1 MEVLTDNDIARIP
14 IGAFIEPIADFVVE
28 DFAGKIVAP
37 PRHSVGFHAGKI
49 VFTTGGNDRL
59 AGFRAYESFAS
70 HQRIAEQQLVAAWD
84 THTCAL
90 KGVHIGTRLG
100 AIRTGALGAIAVA
113 TLAPASATICA
124 LIGTGLQAET
134 QLLGILAR
142 RPLAQVRV
150 YSRHKANLEAFVSR
164 MRALTPVG
172 MIACDTAEDAAAHA
186 DIAILATNATIPVI
200 DPAALCGVAH
210 ITTVGPK
217 FLDSHELPL
226 EAVADRLL
234 VSDSPQ
240 QIRDQG
246 VRHMLRGHPRSGDI
260 EHLGES
266 LIHGRSDGL
275 RQSLYL
281 SAGLAGTEVVALDTA
296 LSYLAAHR

>member
-1 MEVLTDNDIARIP
+1 MKVLTDDDVAHIP
-14 IGAFIEPIADFVVE
+14 IGAFIEPIESFVAE
-28 DFAGKIVAP
+28 DFAGKATAP
-37 PRHSVGFHAGKI
+37 PRHSVDFHTGRI

-70 HQRIAEQQLVAAWD
+70 PQRTTEQQLVAAWD
-84 THTCAL
+84 TQTCAL
-90 KGVHIGTRLG
+90 KGVCIGARLG
-100 AIRTGALGAIAVA
+100 AIRTGVLGSIAVA
-113 TLAPASATICA
+113 ALAPTSATTCA

-150 YSRHKANLEAFVSR
+150 YSRHKANREAFVER
-164 MRALTPVG
+164 MRALTPVA
-172 MIACDTAEDAAAHA
+172 MVACDTAEDAVARA
-186 DIAILATNATIPVI
+186 DIAILATNAGTPVV
-200 DPAALCGVAH
+200 DSAALSGVTH

-217 FLDSHELPL
+217 SMSNHELPL

-246 VRHMLRGHPRSGDI
+246 ERHMLHGHPRSGDI
-260 EHLGES
+260 RHLGEA
-266 LIHGRSDGL
+266 LLHGRSDEP

-281 SAGLAGTEVVALDTA
+281 SAGLAGTEVVALDVA
-296 LSYLAAHR
+296 LSYLSAHH